1 MNEDLQRVVIA
12 RECGWKDVGLRLYNE
27 GTGMDAYIWTSGVL
41 GRGGREI
48 PDYTRD
54 LNAMSEAEKTLV
66 TTGRWI
72 EYTKCLA
79 KLTYVNKTVWETAV
93 RYSNGDMDAV
103 FHDLSSIVRATAAQ
117 RAEAFLRAVSKWEGA
132 PL

>member
-1 MNEDLQRVVIA
+1 MNEELQRVVIA
-12 RECGWKDVGLRLYNE
+12 RECGFEDVEKRIICE
-27 GTGMDAYIWTSGVL
+27 GTGMDCWVWSSGIIGL
-41 GRGGREI
+41 GGREI
-48 PDYTRD
+48 PDYLRD
-54 LNAMSEAEKTLV
+54 LNAMHKAEKTLV

-72 EYTKCLA
+72 EYVKCLA
-79 KLTYVNKTVWETAV
+79 KLTYVNKTVWETSV

-117 RAEAFLRAVSKWEGA
+117 RAEAFLRTVGKWEGA